1 MHYFNI
7 EKNWQFKLKFS
18 IETQGNKKQYLK
30 IDNKQFG
37 YLCFEWEKEL
47 SVWIIPLKQK
57 KTKQN
62 KFKKHAFY
70 CSTSVFFILS
80 NRNFFTQTLSSKAY
94 CVCLKN

>member
-57 KTKQN
+57 KKQN
-62 KFKKHAFY
+62 RTNLKSMLFTVQLLFFLFY
-70 CSTSVFFILS
+70 
-80 NRNFFTQTLSSKAY
+80 QTEISL
-94 CVCLKN
+94 LKL